1 MGGKR
6 THRLLLLALTV
17 ALAAV
22 LAIPASL
29 SPPPDR
35 TRISLDGGPS
45 PFVAHPATPLP
56 VVVPAPPPPP
66 RLEHAIQPPTDLA
79 VSGDPSAGSVG
90 AAAYRDRAPI
100 VRAPTT
106 EAAKNV
112 FGLIIGI
119 NDYPGT
125 TSDLQGAVPD
135 AEDMSD
141 VLALYGVPVTNVR
154 TL

>member
-1 MGGKR
+1 MAHGSIV
-6 THRLLLLALTV
+6 TTTV
-17 ALAAV
+17 ASTSRQPSPTAA
-22 LAIPASL
+22 AASRTA
-29 SPPPDR
+29 SSSAWAVGSPDR

-90 AAAYRDRAPI
+90 AAAYRNRAPI

-112 FGLIIGI
+112 FGL
-119 NDYPGT
+119 
-125 TSDLQGAVPD
+125 
-135 AEDMSD
+135 
-141 VLALYGVPVTNVR
+141 
-154 TL
+154 